1 MKNIPIILACLT
13 ALFLSGCGG
22 TKINVEYSAESYYA
36 NPVQASDEAVAA
48 SDIILKRAKKLY
60 AREKYGK
67 VIKHCEQAIELN
79 HRNWN
84 AHYYLGLAMQK
95 KREYVVSVQALMVGL
110 KYSPDNK
117 FVKSEIH
124 YSIGLSLER
133 MGDLDNAFEEY
144 SLSLNFNSGNE
155 SARKARNRVKVE
167 KTMQNWSKGRKIKYD
182 G

>member
-1 MKNIPIILACLT
+1 MKATLIIVIFLAL
-13 ALFLSGCGG
+13 LLSACGG
-22 TKINVEYSAESYYA
+22 TKMNIEYSSETYYA

-48 SDIILKRAKKLY
+48 SDIILKRAKKLF
-60 AREKYGK
+60 AKQKYGK
-67 VIKHCEQAIELN
+67 VVNFCEQAIELN
-79 HRNWN
+79 HRNWG

-95 KREYVVSVQALMVGL
+95 KHEYVVSVQALMVGL

-117 FVKSEIH
+117 FIKSDLH

-144 SLSLNFNSGNE
+144 GLSLNFHSGNR
-155 SARKARNRVKVE
+155 SARKARNRVKIE
-167 KTMQNWSKGRKIKYD
+167 KTMQDWSKSRQIDYD